1 MFLDLATDPILRQFR
16 SVRACESRHRPLFI
30 ERESTHRWLYSL
42 ASNELIG

>member
-30 ERESTHRWLYSL
+30 ERERALIGGCIRWL
-42 ASNELIG
+42 ATN